1 MNKKRMQGLIFL
13 ALVMA
18 LSVSGCATSG
28 IYSISMDYD
37 AENAVIPFY
46 LKPDEKAL
54 QSIIGVAEFTDKR
67 KIEDPLVIGRVIEKG
82 GARVLVLPKYS
93 RPTHTVADG
102 MRQYLR
108 KAGYNLSGVVD
119 LWDSNERT
127 IPRISHIRVL
137 IGGTIEEMEI
147 NCRRDFPTNT
157 YTTKLKMT
165 IHVADMQERKVV
177 YRTTVEATTSH
188 EHVAFSED
196 RLGYQASVALGDA
209 IEKTF
214 AKIELADKINEALG
228 R

>member
-214 AKIELADKINEALG
+214 AKIELADKINEALS

>member
-1 MNKKRMQGLIFL
+1 MNKIRLQGLTFL
-13 ALVMA
+13 LLIMA
-18 LSVSGCATSG
+18 LSVSGCATTG

-54 QSIIGVAEFTDKR
+54 QSIIGVAEFTDTR

-82 GARVLVLPKYS
+82 GMRVLVLPKYA
-93 RPTHTVADG
+93 RTTYTIADG
-102 MRQYLR
+102 VRQYLR

-119 LWDSNERT
+119 PWDLKEKT
-127 IPRISHIRVL
+127 IPKISHIRVL

-157 YTTKLKMT
+157 YTTRLKLT
-165 IHVADMQERKVV
+165 IYVADMQEKKIV

>member
-1 MNKKRMQGLIFL
+1 MKKTQLHGLIFL
-13 ALVMA
+13 LLIMA
-18 LSVSGCATSG
+18 LSISGCATTG
-28 IYSISMDYD
+28 IYTISMDYD

-54 QSIIGVAEFTDKR
+54 QSIIAVAEFLDTR
-67 KIEDPLVIGRVIEKG
+67 KIDDPLVIGRVIEKG
-82 GARVLVLPKYS
+82 GVRVLVLPKYA
-93 RPTHTVADG
+93 RPTYTVADG

-119 LWDSNERT
+119 PWNLNEKT
-127 IPRISHIRVL
+127 VPKVSHIRVL

-157 YTTKLKMT
+157 YTTRLKLT
-165 IHVADMQERKVV
+165 IHIADMQEKKIL
-177 YRTTVEATTSH
+177 YRTTVEATTSL

-196 RLGYQASVALGDA
+196 RMGYQASFALGDA

-214 AKIELADKINEALG
+214 AKIELADKINEALS

>member
-137 IGGTIEEMEI
+137 IGGTIEELEI

>member
-54 QSIIGVAEFTDKR
+54 QSIIGVAEFTDTR

-214 AKIELADKINEALG
+214 AKIELADKINDALS

>member
-18 LSVSGCATSG
+18 LSVSGCATTG

-54 QSIIGVAEFTDKR
+54 QSIIGVAEFLDAR
-67 KIEDPLVIGRVIEKG
+67 KIDDPLVIGRVIEKG

-93 RPTHTVADG
+93 RPTYTVADG

-119 LWDSNERT
+119 PWNLNEKT
-127 IPRISHIRVL
+127 IPKISHIRVL

-165 IHVADMQERKVV
+165 IYVADVQEKKIL
-177 YRTTVEATTSH
+177 YRTAVEATTSL

-196 RLGYQASVALGDA
+196 RLGYQASYALGDA

-214 AKIELADKINEALG
+214 AKIELADKIEVKLN
-228 R
+228 

>member
-18 LSVSGCATSG
+18 LSVSGCATTG

-46 LKPDEKAL
+46 LKPNEKAL
-54 QSIIGVAEFTDKR
+54 QSIIGVAEFLDAR
-67 KIEDPLVIGRVIEKG
+67 KIDDPLVIGRVIEKG

-93 RPTHTVADG
+93 RPTYTVADG

-119 LWDSNERT
+119 LWDSNEKT

-137 IGGTIEEMEI
+137 IGGTIEELEI

>member
-119 LWDSNERT
+119 LWDSNEKT

>member
-119 LWDSNERT
+119 LWDSNEKT

-137 IGGTIEEMEI
+137 IGGTIEELEI

>member
-1 MNKKRMQGLIFL
+1 MKKTQLHGLIFL
-13 ALVMA
+13 LLIVAF
-18 LSVSGCATSG
+18 SVSGCASTG
-28 IYSISMDYD
+28 IYTINMDYD
-37 AENAVIPFY
+37 SENAVIPFY

-54 QSIIGVAEFTDKR
+54 QSIIGVAEFTDTR
-67 KIEDPLVIGRVIEKG
+67 KIEDPLAIGRVIEKG
-82 GARVLVLPKYS
+82 GVRVLVLPKYVK
-93 RPTHTVADG
+93 PTFTIADG
-102 MRQYLR
+102 IRQYLR

-119 LWDSNERT
+119 PWDLNEKT
-127 IPRISHIRVL
+127 IPKISHIRVL

-157 YTTKLKMT
+157 YTTRLKLT
-165 IHVADMQERKVV
+165 IHAADMQEKKIF
-177 YRTTVEATTSH
+177 YRTTVESTTSL